1 MTNRT
6 RGVLLLLWPL
16 SSCYSPNDT
25 IATGPEGAEGS
36 SSGSSSGGPT
46 GEGTGT
52 DTDTSASASSTSP
65 GPDSDNEAL
74 ATLAHGVDVDAAGV
88 AYVGGLAEYG
98 GNLGAHGWVRA
109 YDDAAA
115 LVFDHDAGPEVF
127 DVGVSDDGNAALVGS
142 LIALLGIEGEPLG
155 PLQTRRLAPDGD
167 TLWTEDLESFPYLEP
182 YAQRLAV
189 DSEENIIVVAN
200 FREGTSAQAW
210 ARKFSPNGTVNAKIN
225 ATNASAKMPRR
236 LMKSRIEDGGSELL
250 NPSPGPFSRVDIS
263 CNPSPGP
270 SPFRRLMERG
280 VKRRAEVRKGDKNL
294 LRTKSGCQ
302 TLANSTRNSDG
313 KIETSALMATAV
325 AANNAARMSQRHW
338 VELRKRS
345 MAASASVEK
354 VDGTLSP

>member
-210 ARKFSPNGTVNAKIN
+210 ARKFSPNGTVMWTRLLDGGAGHDFDRWLGVAAGPDNEVAIVGAVDDEAWIRLYDQDGAEQWTLAGGAAGSAVIN
-225 ATNASAKMPRR
+225 SA
-236 LMKSRIEDGGSELL
+236 IDEDGNIVLAEDSQNVGTIRKLSSIGTQLWSVEI
-250 NPSPGPFSRVDIS
+250 PDFSPTDVAVDSQQNILVS
-263 CNPSPGP
+263 GNGD
-270 SPFRRLMERG
+270 G
-280 VKRRAEVRKGDKNL
+280 DGWVRK
-294 LRTKSGCQ
+294 
-302 TLANSTRNSDG
+302 LA
-313 KIETSALMATAV
+313 
-325 AANNAARMSQRHW
+325 
-338 VELRKRS
+338 
-345 MAASASVEK
+345 
-354 VDGTLSP
+354 P